1 MPSRHNGD
9 DNTVDGFK
17 KKKKRKKERK
27 KTKKQMVNPDFCIQ
41 QKYPKGGIKTFS
53 NK

>member
-17 KKKKRKKERK
+17 KKKKERKKERK
-27 KTKKQMVNPDFCIQ
+27 
-41 QKYPKGGIKTFS
+41 PKSKWSTQTSVFS
-53 NK
+53 KNIPRVE